1 MARLRLQ
8 ELLQEQGKSRYWLF
22 QQLNMSYQSYRR
34 MLENETKSIRKE
46 NIEALCQIFG
56 CSPNDLFSLDG
67 EAGNDG

>member
-1 MARLRLQ
+1 MARLRIQ

-46 NIEALCQIFG
+46 NIEALCKIFG
-56 CSPNDLFSLDG
+56 CSPNDLLSLDG